1 MSNSTV
7 AFNDSKDLAI
17 VGDFANYFKYGIAKE
32 ILMDVIPYGDP
43 DNTGLDL
50 KGNNQIFYPV
60 RSLFRLGQS
69 WTRIAFAR
77 ILKTEG

>member
-1 MSNSTV
+1 M
-7 AFNDSKDLAI
+7 AI

-50 KGNNQIFYPV
+50 KGNNQIFI
-60 RSLFRLGQS
+60 RSEVYLG
-69 WTRIAFAR
+69 WAIMDEKAFAR